1 MKIIK
6 KIAKLLLLLFVI
18 IQFFRP
24 DKNSNQGDHLA
35 SFINETNPPEDVKV
49 ILAQSCYD
57 CHSNDT
63 EYPWYNNV
71 APVSFWISD
80 HIQHGKRNLN
90 LSDWGS
96 YTKTEKQHK
105 LEELIAVIE
114 DDKMP
119 LMQYTW
125 IHPEARLTREQRE
138 AVLEWSKQTKVL
150 YELGRQPR

>member
-35 SFINETNPPEDVKV
+35 SFITETNPPEDVKV

-63 EYPWYNNV
+63 EYPWYINV
-71 APVSFWISD
+71 APVSFWISN
-80 HIQHGKRNLN
+80 HIREGKKNLN

-96 YTKTEKQHK
+96 YTKTEKNHK
-105 LEELIAVIE
+105 LEEIIEVTE

-119 LMQYTW
+119 LMEYTW
-125 IHPEARLTREQRE
+125 IHEEGRLTHEQKE
-138 AVLEWSKQTKVL
+138 AVLEWARQTKAL
-150 YELGRQPR
+150 YGLGRLPR

>member
-24 DKNSNQGDHLA
+24 DKNSNQGDHLTI
-35 SFINETNPPEDVKV
+35 FIHETNPLEDVKI

-63 EYPWYNNV
+63 KYPWYFNV

-80 HIQHGKRNLN
+80 HIREGKKNLN
-90 LSDWGS
+90 FSVWDS
-96 YTKTEKQHK
+96 YTKTEKQNK
-105 LEELIAVIE
+105 LEELIEVIE
-114 DDKMP
+114 DVKMP

-125 IHPEARLTREQRE
+125 IHPEASLTREQKE
-138 AVLEWSKQTKVL
+138 AVLEWAKQTKAF
-150 YELGRQPR
+150 YGLGRQPR